1 MLKEMYG
8 GLSCRY
14 GIEILKRLIAIHF
27 ARHKY
32 RYILILEVISMAT
45 KAQLKAQAK
54 YDKKNTQ
61 QVVLK
66 LNIKHDA
73 DILAKLQNEANK
85 QGYIKDLVRKDM
97 RNLESV
103 LSLDSIKYLLLPIV
117 HRYDIQ
123 SVSIFGS
130 YARNEAKPG
139 SDVDLLIDGGN
150 YQGLIEYMNMIDE
163 IRSVL
168 GRNVDVVTQ
177 ASLDQ
182 SRTKA
187 DLIFKK
193 NVENERIVLV

>member
-1 MLKEMYG
+1 
-8 GLSCRY
+8 
-14 GIEILKRLIAIHF
+14 
-27 ARHKY
+27 
-32 RYILILEVISMAT
+32 MAT
-45 KAQLKAQAK
+45 KAQLKAQVK

-66 LNIKHDA
+66 LNVKHDA

-103 LSLDSIKYLLLPIV
+103 LSLASIKYLLLPIV
-117 HRYDIQ
+117 HRYGLQ

-130 YARNEAKPG
+130 YARNEAKPD

-150 YQGLIEYMNMIDE
+150 YQGLVEYMNMVDE
-163 IRSVL
+163 MRSVL

-177 ASLDQ
+177 ASLDR
-182 SRTKA
+182 SRTVA
-187 DLIFKK
+187 DLMFKK
-193 NVENERIVLV
+193 NVEKERIVLV

>member
-1 MLKEMYG
+1 
-8 GLSCRY
+8 
-14 GIEILKRLIAIHF
+14 
-27 ARHKY
+27 
-32 RYILILEVISMAT
+32 MAT
-45 KAQLKAQAK
+45 EAQLKAQAK

-117 HRYDIQ
+117 HRYGIQ

-130 YARNEAKPG
+130 YARNEAKTS

-150 YQGLIEYMNMIDE
+150 YQGLIEYMNMIDDM
-163 IRSVL
+163 RSVL

-177 ASLDQ
+177 ASLDR

>member
-14 GIEILKRLIAIHF
+14 GVEILKRLIAIHF

-177 ASLDQ
+177 ASLDR

>member
-1 MLKEMYG
+1 
-8 GLSCRY
+8 
-14 GIEILKRLIAIHF
+14 
-27 ARHKY
+27 
-32 RYILILEVISMAT
+32 MAT
-45 KAQLKAQAK
+45 EAQLKAQAK

-66 LNIKHDA
+66 LNVKHDA

-117 HRYDIQ
+117 HRYGIQ

-130 YARNEAKPG
+130 YARNEAKLS

-150 YQGLIEYMNMIDE
+150 YQGLIEYTNMIDE
-163 IRSVL
+163 MKSVL

-177 ASLDQ
+177 SSLDR

-193 NVENERIVLV
+193 NVEKERIVLV

>member
-1 MLKEMYG
+1 
-8 GLSCRY
+8 
-14 GIEILKRLIAIHF
+14 
-27 ARHKY
+27 
-32 RYILILEVISMAT
+32 MAT
-45 KAQLKAQAK
+45 EAQLKAQAK

-66 LNIKHDA
+66 LNVKHDA

-117 HRYDIQ
+117 HRYGIQ

-130 YARNEAKPG
+130 YARNEAKTS

-150 YQGLIEYMNMIDE
+150 YQGLIEYMNMIDDM
-163 IRSVL
+163 RSVL

-177 ASLDQ
+177 ASLDR

>member
-1 MLKEMYG
+1 
-8 GLSCRY
+8 
-14 GIEILKRLIAIHF
+14 
-27 ARHKY
+27 
-32 RYILILEVISMAT
+32 MAT
-45 KAQLKAQAK
+45 EAQLKAQAK

-66 LNIKHDA
+66 LNVKHDA

-103 LSLDSIKYLLLPIV
+103 LSLASIKYLLLPIV
-117 HRYDIQ
+117 HRYGLQ

-130 YARNEAKPG
+130 YARNEAKPS

-150 YQGLIEYMNMIDE
+150 YQGLVEYMNMVDE
-163 IRSVL
+163 MRSVL

-177 ASLDQ
+177 ASLDR
-182 SRTKA
+182 SRTVA
-187 DLIFKK
+187 DLMFKK
-193 NVENERIVLV
+193 NVEKERIVLV

>member
-1 MLKEMYG
+1 
-8 GLSCRY
+8 
-14 GIEILKRLIAIHF
+14 
-27 ARHKY
+27 
-32 RYILILEVISMAT
+32 MAT

-54 YDKKNTQ
+54 YDKENTQ

-177 ASLDQ
+177 ASLDR

>member
-14 GIEILKRLIAIHF
+14 GVEILKRLIAIHF

>member
-1 MLKEMYG
+1 
-8 GLSCRY
+8 
-14 GIEILKRLIAIHF
+14 
-27 ARHKY
+27 
-32 RYILILEVISMAT
+32 
-45 KAQLKAQAK
+45 
-54 YDKKNTQ
+54 
-61 QVVLK
+61 
-66 LNIKHDA
+66 
-73 DILAKLQNEANK
+73 
-85 QGYIKDLVRKDM
+85 M

-177 ASLDQ
+177 ASLDR